1 MEKQYIL
8 IVIAAAVLAALSMG
22 CGSEGEKQN
31 AEQGLST
38 QTLIMQDETVVLP
51 AVPYESTETT
61 DSRDSVTNGSYVTMY
76 KLPDEDACR
85 IEEMGGTEANKSY
98 RIFYDET
105 VADDGHRYGY
115 FGITYAVNTYG
126 ADDESMRYGII
137 SQHEEHWDED
147 NYVYP
152 KQECTSEMVDGM
164 EATYFYFSQYY
175 AMDTS
180 YESLEHECIGF
191 VRIADGNYLKIT
203 VHIIDKQ
210 YQFNYEKAVSIFR
223 NAVEGIISFT
233 PVQE

>member
-1 MEKQYIL
+1 MEKQYIVT
-8 IVIAAAVLAALSMG
+8 VIAAAVFAALSTG

-85 IEEMGGTEANKSY
+85 IEEMGGTEATKSY

-152 KQECTSEMVDGM
+152 KQECCRRDYIIYTGTRVKSEIRDKNRWKK
-164 EATYFYFSQYY
+164 S
-175 AMDTS
+175 
-180 YESLEHECIGF
+180 CIG
-191 VRIADGNYLKIT
+191 
-203 VHIIDKQ
+203 DKL
-210 YQFNYEKAVSIFR
+210 EPGKELVKACMSCL
-223 NAVEGIISFT
+223 
-233 PVQE
+233 